1 MIAFMRAN
9 SSYRLKPELVGCGAR
24 ATILVGGKEPRIMV
38 RSARA
43 LAKAMPDSTLVEHPG
58 WRHGE
63 VSLWHPEVYL
73 EALEGRP

>member
-1 MIAFMRAN
+1 
-9 SSYRLKPELVGCGAR
+9 
-24 ATILVGGKEPRIMV
+24 MV

-43 LAKAMPDSTLVEHPG
+43 LAEAMPGSMLVEHPG

-63 VSLWHPEVYL
+63 ASLWHPEVYL

>member
-1 MIAFMRAN
+1 MTAFMRAN
-9 SSYRLKPELVGCGAR
+9 SSYRLRPELAGCGAR
-24 ATILVGGKEPRIMV
+24 ATILVGGREPRIMV

-43 LAKAMPDSTLVEHPG
+43 LAKAMPGSTLVEHPG

-63 VSLWHPEVYL
+63 ASLWHPEVYL